1 VTSETVNPPLL
12 ASENA
17 LVGRRALVIGAGG
30 LGCAVLSALADSG
43 VTFVIADDDTVDATN
58 LHRQILFGP
67 EAIGRD
73 KLDAAR
79 DALVARGVAAL
90 RIELVR
96 SRFLPDN
103 ARSLAA
109 SVDLVLEGADNYA
122 TKFLAADACRLE
134 SRPIV
139 HGAAVRFV
147 ATVLYIGAD
156 GRPCYRC
163 LFEDL
168 PVSGAQQN
176 CAEAG
181 VLGPVVGIAGALMAD
196 AALRAL
202 TETDARPGRLV
213 TYDARD
219 DRLREL
225 AIEQNPGCAL
235 CGRAASIVHIEETRY
250 TTPSCAA

>member
-1 VTSETVNPPLL
+1 MLS
-12 ASENA
+12 SENA
-17 LVGRRALVIGAGG
+17 LSGRRVLVIGAGG
-30 LGCAVLSALADSG
+30 LGTAVLTALADSG
-43 VTFVIADDDTVDATN
+43 ATFVIADDDSVEVTN
-58 LHRQILFGP
+58 LHRQILFDS
-67 EAIGRD
+67 EAVGRD

-79 DALVARGVAAL
+79 DALLLLGIASA

-103 ARSLAA
+103 ARALAA
-109 SVDLVLEGADNYA
+109 GVDLVLEGADNYA

-134 SRPIV
+134 ARPIV

-147 ATVLYIGAD
+147 ATVLCVGAA

-168 PVSGAQQN
+168 PQAGAQQN

-181 VLGPVVGIAGALMAD
+181 VLGPVVGLAGALMAD

-202 TETDARPGRLV
+202 TETPASAGRLV
-213 TYDARD
+213 TYDALH

-225 AIEQNPGCAL
+225 EITENPDCAL
-235 CGRAASIVHIEETRY
+235 CGRAASIVRIEETRY
-250 TTPSCAA
+250 TAPSCAA